1 MSMRNGQGQ
10 PEVRFRV
17 ERKGKESKR
26 EHERMES
33 LDVCF
38 WLMNKKWE

>member
-1 MSMRNGQGQ
+1 MEKITSVKKGQGQ
-10 PEVRFRV
+10 PEVTFRV

-33 LDVCF
+33 LDACLV
-38 WLMNKKWE
+38 NE